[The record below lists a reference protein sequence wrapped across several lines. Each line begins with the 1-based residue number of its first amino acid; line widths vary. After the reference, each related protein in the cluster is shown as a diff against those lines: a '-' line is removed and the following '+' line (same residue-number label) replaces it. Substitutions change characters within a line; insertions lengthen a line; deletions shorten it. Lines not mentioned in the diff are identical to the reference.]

1 MSKFILYITP
11 QLIVMFLLS
20 PWLYVSTVKIPP
32 SVHTDDKIFTIYFF
46 LHFTIMQQANGALAG
61 PLQGLSV

>member
-1 MSKFILYITP
+1 MP

-32 SVHTDDKIFTIYFF
+32 FVHTDDTIFTINFF
-46 LHFTIMQQANGALAG
+46 SLHFTIMQQANGALAG
-61 PLQGLSV
+61 PLQGLNV